1 MRSCAPYSTVEPAMA
16 SDLTQM
22 NPSDLA
28 GAAAVWLMGLIFL
41 AMNAIAICRYLKN
54 GR

>member
-1 MRSCAPYSTVEPAMA
+1 MIDAAARMTPA
-16 SDLTQM
+16 
-22 NPSDLA
+22 DLA
-28 GAAAVWLMGLIFL
+28 GVAAVWLMGLIFL